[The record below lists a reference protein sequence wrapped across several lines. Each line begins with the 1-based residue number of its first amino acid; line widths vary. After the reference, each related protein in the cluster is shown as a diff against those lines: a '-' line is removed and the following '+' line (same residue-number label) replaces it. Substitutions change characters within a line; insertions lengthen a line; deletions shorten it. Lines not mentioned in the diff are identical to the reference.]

1 MDNSET
7 GGTGVKFLEMET
19 SRATYDAG
27 RTNAKVPFSLQVQSY
42 VNEEKLFEVSLV
54 KCDSTAGRR
63 AIFPNQ
69 VVNLGVGVSLSVRCV
84 FAFSVK
90 Y

>member
-27 RTNAKVPFSLQVQSY
+27 RTNAKVPFSVQVQS
-42 VNEEKLFEVSLV
+42 LSSLDIV
-54 KCDSTAGRR
+54 WCKTPDQMFKSHLLTSR
-63 AIFPNQ
+63 
-69 VVNLGVGVSLSVRCV
+69 
-84 FAFSVK
+84 
-90 Y
+90 